1 MEEEKDIGMEVLTDQ
16 VVNMTKLIKDRNR
29 LLKTMFK
36 ADLED
41 DFLMEEAAQGGTGG
55 AGVESSVSPTGGM
68 GGIAPN
74 LMLPTPMMPD
84 RKEYVNVEQSGGGNV
99 GGASDNGEPGL
110 TRSYKGGGVSAPT
123 IKASKGR
130 TFPSGFNPQE
140 KSSTKS
146 LEETGFDDTV
156 EKNISNKLE
165 KDFQIDPRLKKAFG
179 DSLALPLKAAG
190 AALMGLIAKIPNIV
204 PMISNVGNFVTNI
217 GKSLGLFN
225 TSSTDNSTSNI
236 AQNKSKYN
244 LTEETSG
251 KNSYYHPDDGVMR
264 RYMPFSKPLASESP
278 AAKRSAGI
286 NTYPGGGQGGGNI
299 VSTVKNFFGLAKDKD
314 HQVSPDT
321 MMGGVVNNLQ
331 KRRMMIEMFGDES
344 IGGGTTGGLMNIMN
358 DLTSSMS
365 TIQSG
370 DSFKNISKNLVTSM
384 SGIANSSS
392 TKSMITDLT
401 NNVINEGNALLN
413 EQGGVE
419 GIKEQMS
426 GMIKQAKASIPNL
439 DMESGGSMA
448 ISTVKQS
455 PFFTEYA
462 NTAQFS

>member
-1 MEEEKDIGMEVLTDQ
+1 MSDDKYIGIEVLSQ
-16 VVNMTKLIKDRNR
+16 SVNSMTEMIKDRNA
-29 LLKTMFK
+29 LLNSMYKK
-36 ADLED
+36 DVYN
-41 DFLMEEAAQGGTGG
+41 DFLMSEAAQGGTGG
-55 AGVESSVSPTGGM
+55 AGVDGAISAIGG
-68 GGIAPN
+68 GAPN
-74 LMLPTPMMPD
+74 LAAPIEPA
-84 RKEYVNVEQSGGGNV
+84 RKNYVNVEQAGGSGNV

-110 TRSYKGGGVSAPT
+110 TRNFNKGGISSPPPIT
-123 IKASKGR
+123 KRIPPKA
-130 TFPSGFNPQE
+130 GFNPQE

-179 DSLALPLKAAG
+179 DSLALPIKAAG

-204 PMISNVGNFVTNI
+204 PMMSNVGNFITKI
-217 GKSLGLFN
+217 GSSLGLFN

-251 KNSYYHPDDGVMR
+251 KNGYYHPDDGVMR
-264 RYMPFSKPLASESP
+264 RYMPFSKPLASDSP

>member
-1 MEEEKDIGMEVLTDQ
+1 MSDDKYIGIEVLSQ
-16 VVNMTKLIKDRNR
+16 SVNSMTEMIKDRNA
-29 LLKTMFK
+29 LLNSMYKK
-36 ADLED
+36 DVYD
-41 DFLMEEAAQGGTGG
+41 DFLMSEAAQGGTGG
-55 AGVESSVSPTGGM
+55 AGVEGAISAIGG
-68 GGIAPN
+68 GAPN
-74 LMLPTPMMPD
+74 LTAPIEPA
-84 RKEYVNVEQSGGGNV
+84 RKNYVNVEQAGGSGNV

-110 TRSYKGGGVSAPT
+110 TRSYKAGGVSTPT
-123 IKASKGR
+123 IKAAKGR

-179 DSLALPLKAAG
+179 DSLALPIKAAG

-204 PMISNVGNFVTNI
+204 PMMSNVGNFITKI
-217 GKSLGLFN
+217 GSSLGLFN
-225 TSSTDNSTSNI
+225 TSSTDSSTKTDTNI
-236 AQNKSKYN
+236 SKNRYN
-244 LTEETSG
+244 LTEKRSMSLSDRGMTVPPITQMG
-251 KNSYYHPDDGVMR
+251 Q
-264 RYMPFSKPLASESP
+264 KPLAGSNFGKNKKSDV
-278 AAKRSAGI
+278 S
-286 NTYPGGGQGGGNI
+286 PGGGQGGGNI

>member
-1 MEEEKDIGMEVLTDQ
+1 MNDDKYIGIENLSHT
-16 VVNMTKLIKDRNR
+16 VNSMTALLDDRNS
-29 LLKTMFK
+29 LLNSMFK
-36 ADLED
+36 KDVYN
-41 DFLMEEAAQGGTGG
+41 DFLMDEAAQGGTGG
-55 AGVESSVSPTGGM
+55 AGVDNVSAVGG
-68 GGIAPN
+68 GVPN
-74 LMLPTPMMPD
+74 LSVPMMPD
-84 RKEYVNVEQSGGGNV
+84 NKEYVNTQQASGGGNV
-99 GGASDNGEPGL
+99 GGASSNPSSGG
-110 TRSYKGGGVSAPT
+110 TQNYNKGGVSSPSIKSPKARGQTSSGLAP
-123 IKASKGR
+123 
-130 TFPSGFNPQE
+130 QD

-146 LEETGFDDTV
+146 LAETGFDDTV

-165 KDFQIDPRLKKAFG
+165 TDFQIDPRLKKAFG

-204 PMISNVGNFVTNI
+204 PMISNVGNFITKI
-217 GKSLGLFN
+217 GSSLGLFN
-225 TSSTDNSTSNI
+225 TSSTDNSTSNL
-236 AQNKSKYN
+236 AQNTSKYN
-244 LTEETSG
+244 LTEETAG
-251 KNSYYHPDDGVMR
+251 KNGYYHPDDGVMR

-278 AAKRSAGI
+278 AAKRSKGI
-286 NTYPGGGQGGGNI
+286 NTYPGGGQGGGGML
-299 VSTVKNFFGLAKDKD
+299 STVKNFFGLAKDKD
-314 HQVSPDT
+314 HQVSPKT

-384 SGIANSSS
+384 SGIANSSN

-419 GIKEQMS
+419 GIKEQMT
-426 GMIKQAKASIPNL
+426 GMIQKAKAGIPNL

-448 ISTVKQS
+448 ISVVKQS

>member
-1 MEEEKDIGMEVLTDQ
+1 MNDDKYIGIENLSHT
-16 VVNMTKLIKDRNR
+16 VNSMTALLDDRNS
-29 LLKTMFK
+29 LLNSMFK
-36 ADLED
+36 KDVYN
-41 DFLMEEAAQGGTGG
+41 DFLMDEAAQGGTGG
-55 AGVESSVSPTGGM
+55 AGVDNVSAVGG
-68 GGIAPN
+68 GVPN
-74 LMLPTPMMPD
+74 LSVPMLPD
-84 RKEYVNVEQSGGGNV
+84 NKEYVNTQQASGGSGNV
-99 GGASDNGEPGL
+99 GGASPNPSSGG
-110 TRSYKGGGVSAPT
+110 TQNYNKGGVSSPS
-123 IKASKGR
+123 IKSPKASGQ
-130 TFPSGFNPQE
+130 TSGGLAPQD

-146 LEETGFDDTV
+146 LAETGFDDTV

-165 KDFQIDPRLKKAFG
+165 TDFQIDPRLKKAFG

-204 PMISNVGNFVTNI
+204 PMISNVGNFVTKI
-217 GKSLGLFN
+217 GSSLGLFN
-225 TSSTDNSTSNI
+225 TSSTDNSTSNL
-236 AQNKSKYN
+236 AQNTSKNN
-244 LTEETSG
+244 LTEEISG
-251 KNSYYHPDDGVMR
+251 KNR
-264 RYMPFSKPLASESP
+264 FLSP
-278 AAKRSAGI
+278 PPITQGSPPPMAGS
-286 NTYPGGGQGGGNI
+286 NFVKNKSSDVNPGGGQGGGGML
-299 VSTVKNFFGLAKDKD
+299 STVKNFFGLAKDKD
-314 HQVSPDT
+314 HQVSPKT

-370 DSFKNISKNLVTSM
+370 DSFKNISKNLVTNM

-419 GIKEQMS
+419 GIKEQMT
-426 GMIKQAKASIPNL
+426 GMIQKAKAGIPNL

-448 ISTVKQS
+448 ISVVKQS

>member
-1 MEEEKDIGMEVLTDQ
+1 MSDDKYIGIEVLSQ
-16 VVNMTKLIKDRNR
+16 SVNSMTEMIKDRNA
-29 LLKTMFK
+29 LLNSMYKK
-36 ADLED
+36 DVYN
-41 DFLMEEAAQGGTGG
+41 DFLMSEAAQGGTGG
-55 AGVESSVSPTGGM
+55 AGVDGAISAIGG
-68 GGIAPN
+68 GAPN
-74 LMLPTPMMPD
+74 LAAPIEPA
-84 RKEYVNVEQSGGGNV
+84 RKNYVNVEQAGGSGNV

-179 DSLALPLKAAG
+179 DSLALPIKAAG

-204 PMISNVGNFVTNI
+204 PMMSNVGNFITKI
-217 GKSLGLFN
+217 GTSLGLFN

-251 KNSYYHPDDGVMR
+251 KNGYYHPDDGVMR

-286 NTYPGGGQGGGNI
+286 NTYPSGGMGGGNI

-331 KRRMMIEMFGDES
+331 KRRMMIEMFGNES

-365 TIQSG
+365 NIQSG
-370 DSFKNISKNLVTSM
+370 DSFKEVSKNLITNM
-384 SGIANSSS
+384 SGIANSSE
-392 TKSMITDLT
+392 TKSVISDLT
-401 NNVINEGNALLN
+401 NTVINEGNTLKNEMGSSIDGLQQEMTGIIKKAGAAL
-413 EQGGVE
+413 
-419 GIKEQMS
+419 
-426 GMIKQAKASIPNL
+426 PNL
-439 DMESGGSMA
+439 ETESGGSMA

-462 NTAQFS
+462 NTAQFT

>member
-1 MEEEKDIGMEVLTDQ
+1 MSDDKYIGIEVLSQ
-16 VVNMTKLIKDRNR
+16 SVNSMTEMIKDRNA
-29 LLKTMFK
+29 LLNSMYKK
-36 ADLED
+36 DVYN
-41 DFLMEEAAQGGTGG
+41 DFLMSEAAQGGTGG
-55 AGVESSVSPTGGM
+55 AGVDGAISAIGG
-68 GGIAPN
+68 GAPN
-74 LMLPTPMMPD
+74 LAAPIEPA
-84 RKEYVNVEQSGGGNV
+84 RKNYVNVEQAGGSGNV

-123 IKASKGR
+123 IKASRGR
-130 TFPSGFNPQE
+130 TAPMGFNPQE

-179 DSLALPLKAAG
+179 DSLALPIKAAG

-204 PMISNVGNFVTNI
+204 PMMSNVGNFITKI
-217 GKSLGLFN
+217 GSSLGLFN
-225 TSSTDNSTSNI
+225 TSSTDSSTKTDTNI
-236 AQNKSKYN
+236 STNKYN
-244 LTEETSG
+244 LTEKRSMSLSDRGMTVPPITQMG
-251 KNSYYHPDDGVMR
+251 Q
-264 RYMPFSKPLASESP
+264 KPLAGSNFGKNKKSDV
-278 AAKRSAGI
+278 
-286 NTYPGGGQGGGNI
+286 NLGGGQGGGNI

-314 HQVSPDT
+314 HQVSPET

>member
-55 AGVESSVSPTGGM
+55 AGVESSVSPTGGV

-110 TRSYKGGGVSAPT
+110 TRNFNKGGISSPPPIT
-123 IKASKGR
+123 KRIPPKA
-130 TFPSGFNPQE
+130 GFNPQE

-251 KNSYYHPDDGVMR
+251 KNGYYHPDDGVMR

>member
-1 MEEEKDIGMEVLTDQ
+1 MSDDKYIGIEVLSQ
-16 VVNMTKLIKDRNR
+16 SVNSMTEMIKDRNA
-29 LLKTMFK
+29 LLNSMYKK
-36 ADLED
+36 DVYN
-41 DFLMEEAAQGGTGG
+41 DFLMSEAAQGGTGG
-55 AGVESSVSPTGGM
+55 AGVDGAISAIGG
-68 GGIAPN
+68 GAPN
-74 LMLPTPMMPD
+74 LAAPIEPA
-84 RKEYVNVEQSGGGNV
+84 RKNYVNVEQAGGSGNV

-251 KNSYYHPDDGVMR
+251 KNGYYHPDDGVMR

-286 NTYPGGGQGGGNI
+286 NTYPGGGMGGGNI

-331 KRRMMIEMFGDES
+331 KRRMMIEMFGNES

-370 DSFKNISKNLVTSM
+370 DSFKNISKNLVTNM

>member
-1 MEEEKDIGMEVLTDQ
+1 MNDDKYIGIENLSHS
-16 VVNMTKLIKDRNR
+16 VNSMTALLDDRNA
-29 LLKTMFK
+29 LLNSMFK
-36 ADLED
+36 KDVYN
-41 DFLMEEAAQGGTGG
+41 DFLMDEASQGGTGG
-55 AGVESSVSPTGGM
+55 AGVDNVSAVGG
-68 GGIAPN
+68 GVPN
-74 LMLPTPMMPD
+74 LSVPMMPD
-84 RKEYVNVEQSGGGNV
+84 NKEYVNTQQASGGGNV
-99 GGASDNGEPGL
+99 GGASSNPSSGG
-110 TRSYKGGGVSAPT
+110 TQNYNKGGVSSPSIKSPKARGQTSSGLAP
-123 IKASKGR
+123 
-130 TFPSGFNPQE
+130 QD

-146 LEETGFDDTV
+146 LAETGFDDTV

-165 KDFQIDPRLKKAFG
+165 TDFQIDPRLKKAFG

-204 PMISNVGNFVTNI
+204 PMISNVGNFITKI
-217 GKSLGLFN
+217 GSSLGLFN
-225 TSSTDNSTSNI
+225 TSSTDNSTSNL
-236 AQNKSKYN
+236 AQNTSKNN
-244 LTEETSG
+244 LTEEISG
-251 KNSYYHPDDGVMR
+251 KNR
-264 RYMPFSKPLASESP
+264 FFSPPPITQGAPPPMAGSNFVKN
-278 AAKRSAGI
+278 KRSDV
-286 NTYPGGGQGGGNI
+286 NPGGGQGGGGML
-299 VSTVKNFFGLAKDKD
+299 STVKNFFGLAKDKD
-314 HQVSPDT
+314 HQVSPKT

-384 SGIANSSS
+384 SGIANSSN

-419 GIKEQMS
+419 GIKEQMT
-426 GMIKQAKASIPNL
+426 GMIQKAKAGIPNL

-448 ISTVKQS
+448 ISVVKQS

>member
-1 MEEEKDIGMEVLTDQ
+1 MNDDKYIGIENLSHT
-16 VVNMTKLIKDRNR
+16 VNSMTALLDDRNS
-29 LLKTMFK
+29 LLNSMFK
-36 ADLED
+36 KDVYN
-41 DFLMEEAAQGGTGG
+41 DFLMDEAAQGGTGG
-55 AGVESSVSPTGGM
+55 AGVDNVSAVGG
-68 GGIAPN
+68 GVPN
-74 LMLPTPMMPD
+74 LSVPMMPD
-84 RKEYVNVEQSGGGNV
+84 NKEYVNTQQASGGGNV
-99 GGASDNGEPGL
+99 GGASSNPSSGG
-110 TRSYKGGGVSAPT
+110 TQNYNKGGVSSPSIKSPKARGQTSSGLAP
-123 IKASKGR
+123 
-130 TFPSGFNPQE
+130 QD

-146 LEETGFDDTV
+146 LAETGFDDTV

-165 KDFQIDPRLKKAFG
+165 TDFQIDPRLKKAFG

-204 PMISNVGNFVTNI
+204 PMISNVGNFITKI
-217 GKSLGLFN
+217 GSSLGLFN
-225 TSSTDNSTSNI
+225 TSSTDNSTSNL
-236 AQNKSKYN
+236 AQNTSKNN
-244 LTEETSG
+244 LTEEISG
-251 KNSYYHPDDGVMR
+251 KNSFFSPPLITQRKPPMVGSN
-264 RYMPFSKPLASESP
+264 FSKGKE
-278 AAKRSAGI
+278 KQGI
-286 NTYPGGGQGGGNI
+286 NPGGGQGGGGML
-299 VSTVKNFFGLAKDKD
+299 STVKNFFGLAKDKD
-314 HQVSPDT
+314 HQVSPKT

-384 SGIANSSS
+384 SGIANSSN

-419 GIKEQMS
+419 GIKEQMT
-426 GMIKQAKASIPNL
+426 GMIQKAKAGIPNL

-448 ISTVKQS
+448 ISVVKQS

>member
-1 MEEEKDIGMEVLTDQ
+1 MSDDKYIGIEVLSQ
-16 VVNMTKLIKDRNR
+16 SVNSMTEMIKDRNA
-29 LLKTMFK
+29 LLNAMYKK
-36 ADLED
+36 DVYN
-41 DFLMEEAAQGGTGG
+41 DFLMSEAAQGGTGG
-55 AGVESSVSPTGGM
+55 AGVDGAISAIGG
-68 GGIAPN
+68 GAPN
-74 LMLPTPMMPD
+74 LAAPIEPA
-84 RKEYVNVEQSGGGNV
+84 RKNYVNVEQAGGSGNV

-123 IKASKGR
+123 IKASRGR
-130 TFPSGFNPQE
+130 TAPSGFNPQE

-179 DSLALPLKAAG
+179 DSLALPIKAAG

-204 PMISNVGNFVTNI
+204 PMMSNVGNFITKI
-217 GKSLGLFN
+217 GSSLGLFN
-225 TSSTDNSTSNI
+225 TSNTDSSTKTDSNI
-236 AQNKSKYN
+236 STNKYN
-244 LTEETSG
+244 LTEKRSMSLSDRGMTVPPITQMG
-251 KNSYYHPDDGVMR
+251 Q
-264 RYMPFSKPLASESP
+264 KPLAGSNFGKNKKS
-278 AAKRSAGI
+278 
-286 NTYPGGGQGGGNI
+286 NVNPGGGQGGGNI

-314 HQVSPDT
+314 HKVSPET

>member
-55 AGVESSVSPTGGM
+55 AGVESSVSPTGGV

-110 TRSYKGGGVSAPT
+110 TRNFNKGGISSPPPIT
-123 IKASKGR
+123 KRIPPKA
-130 TFPSGFNPQE
+130 GFNPQE

-251 KNSYYHPDDGVMR
+251 KNGYYHPDDGVMR
-264 RYMPFSKPLASESP
+264 RYMPFSKPLASDSP

-286 NTYPGGGQGGGNI
+286 NTYPGGGMGGGNI

>member
-1 MEEEKDIGMEVLTDQ
+1 MNDDKYIGIENLSHT
-16 VVNMTKLIKDRNR
+16 VNSMTALLDDRNS
-29 LLKTMFK
+29 LLNSMFK
-36 ADLED
+36 KDVYN
-41 DFLMEEAAQGGTGG
+41 DFLMDEAAQGGTGG
-55 AGVESSVSPTGGM
+55 AGVDNVSAVGG
-68 GGIAPN
+68 GVPN
-74 LMLPTPMMPD
+74 LSVPMMPD
-84 RKEYVNVEQSGGGNV
+84 NKEYVNTQQASGGGNV
-99 GGASDNGEPGL
+99 GGASSNPSSGG
-110 TRSYKGGGVSAPT
+110 TQNYNKGGVSSPSIKSPKARGQTSSGLAP
-123 IKASKGR
+123 
-130 TFPSGFNPQE
+130 QD

-146 LEETGFDDTV
+146 LAETGFDDTV

-165 KDFQIDPRLKKAFG
+165 TDFQIDPRLKKAFG

-204 PMISNVGNFVTNI
+204 PMISNVGNFITKI
-217 GKSLGLFN
+217 GSSLGLFN
-225 TSSTDNSTSNI
+225 TSSTDNSTSNL
-236 AQNKSKYN
+236 AQNTSKNN
-244 LTEETSG
+244 LTEEISG
-251 KNSYYHPDDGVMR
+251 KNR
-264 RYMPFSKPLASESP
+264 FFSPPPITQGAPPPMAGSNFVKN
-278 AAKRSAGI
+278 KRSDV
-286 NTYPGGGQGGGNI
+286 NPGGGQGGGGML
-299 VSTVKNFFGLAKDKD
+299 STVKNFFGLAKDKD
-314 HQVSPDT
+314 HQVSPKT

-384 SGIANSSS
+384 SGIANSSN

-419 GIKEQMS
+419 GIKEQMT
-426 GMIKQAKASIPNL
+426 GMIQKAKAGIPNL

-448 ISTVKQS
+448 ISVVKQS

>member
-41 DFLMEEAAQGGTGG
+41 DFLLEEAAQGGTGG
-55 AGVESSVSPTGGM
+55 AGVESSVSPTGGV

-110 TRSYKGGGVSAPT
+110 TRNFNKGGISSPPPIT
-123 IKASKGR
+123 KRIPPKA
-130 TFPSGFNPQE
+130 GFNPQE

-251 KNSYYHPDDGVMR
+251 KNGYYHPDDGVMR
-264 RYMPFSKPLASESP
+264 RYMPFSKPLASDSP

-286 NTYPGGGQGGGNI
+286 NTYPGGGMGGGNI

>member
-1 MEEEKDIGMEVLTDQ
+1 MNDDKYIGIENLSHT
-16 VVNMTKLIKDRNR
+16 VNSMTALLDDRNA
-29 LLKTMFK
+29 LLNSMFK
-36 ADLED
+36 KDVYN
-41 DFLMEEAAQGGTGG
+41 DFLMDEAAQGGTGG
-55 AGVESSVSPTGGM
+55 AGVDNVSAVGG
-68 GGIAPN
+68 GVPN
-74 LMLPTPMMPD
+74 LSVPMMPD
-84 RKEYVNVEQSGGGNV
+84 NKEYVNTQQASGGGNV
-99 GGASDNGEPGL
+99 GGASSNPSSGG
-110 TRSYKGGGVSAPT
+110 TQNYNKGGVSSPSIKSPKARGQTSSGLAP
-123 IKASKGR
+123 
-130 TFPSGFNPQE
+130 QD

-146 LEETGFDDTV
+146 LAETGFDDTV

-165 KDFQIDPRLKKAFG
+165 TDFQIDPRLKKAFG

-204 PMISNVGNFVTNI
+204 PMISNVGNFITKI
-217 GKSLGLFN
+217 GSSLGLFN
-225 TSSTDNSTSNI
+225 TSSTDNSTSNL
-236 AQNKSKYN
+236 AQNTSKNN
-244 LTEETSG
+244 LTEEISG
-251 KNSYYHPDDGVMR
+251 KNR
-264 RYMPFSKPLASESP
+264 FFSPPPITQGAPPPMAGSNFVKN
-278 AAKRSAGI
+278 KRSDV
-286 NTYPGGGQGGGNI
+286 NPGGGQGGGGML
-299 VSTVKNFFGLAKDKD
+299 STVKNFFGLAKDKD
-314 HQVSPDT
+314 HQVSPKT

-384 SGIANSSS
+384 SGIANSSN

-419 GIKEQMS
+419 GIKEQMT
-426 GMIKQAKASIPNL
+426 GMIQKAKAGIPNL

-448 ISTVKQS
+448 ISVVKQS

>member
-1 MEEEKDIGMEVLTDQ
+1 MSDDKYIGIEVLSQ
-16 VVNMTKLIKDRNR
+16 SVNSMTEMIKDRNA
-29 LLKTMFK
+29 LLNSMYKK
-36 ADLED
+36 DVYN
-41 DFLMEEAAQGGTGG
+41 DFLMSEAAQGGTGG
-55 AGVESSVSPTGGM
+55 AGVDGAISAIGG
-68 GGIAPN
+68 GAPN
-74 LMLPTPMMPD
+74 LAAPIEPA
-84 RKEYVNVEQSGGGNV
+84 RKNYVNVEQAGGSGNV

-251 KNSYYHPDDGVMR
+251 KNGYYHPDDGVMR

-331 KRRMMIEMFGDES
+331 KRRMMIEMFGNES

>member
-1 MEEEKDIGMEVLTDQ
+1 MSDDKYIGIEVLSQ
-16 VVNMTKLIKDRNR
+16 SVNSMTEMIKDRNA
-29 LLKTMFK
+29 LLNSMYKK
-36 ADLED
+36 DVYN
-41 DFLMEEAAQGGTGG
+41 DFLMSEAAQGGTGG
-55 AGVESSVSPTGGM
+55 AGVDGAISAIGG
-68 GGIAPN
+68 GAPN
-74 LMLPTPMMPD
+74 LAAPIEPA
-84 RKEYVNVEQSGGGNV
+84 RKNYVNVEQAGGSGNV

-251 KNSYYHPDDGVMR
+251 KNGYYHPDDGVMR

>member
-1 MEEEKDIGMEVLTDQ
+1 MSDDKYIGIEVLSQ
-16 VVNMTKLIKDRNR
+16 SVNSMTEMIKDRNA
-29 LLKTMFK
+29 LLNSMYKK
-36 ADLED
+36 DVYN
-41 DFLMEEAAQGGTGG
+41 DFLMSEAAQGGTGG
-55 AGVESSVSPTGGM
+55 AGVDGAISAIGG
-68 GGIAPN
+68 GAPN
-74 LMLPTPMMPD
+74 LAAPIEPA
-84 RKEYVNVEQSGGGNV
+84 RKNYVNVEQAGGSGNV

-251 KNSYYHPDDGVMR
+251 KNGYYHPDDGVMR

-370 DSFKNISKNLVTSM
+370 DSFKNISKNLVTNM

>member
-1 MEEEKDIGMEVLTDQ
+1 MNDDKYIGIENLSHT
-16 VVNMTKLIKDRNR
+16 VNSMTALLDDRNS
-29 LLKTMFK
+29 LLNSMFK
-36 ADLED
+36 KDVYN
-41 DFLMEEAAQGGTGG
+41 DFLMDEAAQGGTGG
-55 AGVESSVSPTGGM
+55 AGVDNVSAVGG
-68 GGIAPN
+68 GVPN
-74 LMLPTPMMPD
+74 LSVPMMPD
-84 RKEYVNVEQSGGGNV
+84 NKEYVNVQQASGGGNV
-99 GGASDNGEPGL
+99 GGASSNPSSGG
-110 TRSYKGGGVSAPT
+110 TQNYNKGGVSSPS
-123 IKASKGR
+123 IKSPKASGQ
-130 TFPSGFNPQE
+130 TAGGLSPQD

-165 KDFQIDPRLKKAFG
+165 TDFQIDPRLKKAFG

-204 PMISNVGNFVTNI
+204 PMISNVGNFITKI
-217 GKSLGLFN
+217 GSSLGLFN
-225 TSSTDNSTSNI
+225 TSSTDNSTSNL
-236 AQNKSKYN
+236 AQNTSKNN
-244 LTEETSG
+244 LTEEISG
-251 KNSYYHPDDGVMR
+251 KNR
-264 RYMPFSKPLASESP
+264 FFSPPPITQGAPPPMAGSNFVKN
-278 AAKRSAGI
+278 KRSDV
-286 NTYPGGGQGGGNI
+286 NPGGGQGGGGML
-299 VSTVKNFFGLAKDKD
+299 STVKNFFGLAKDKD
-314 HQVSPDT
+314 HQVSPKT

-384 SGIANSSS
+384 SGIANSSN

-419 GIKEQMS
+419 GIKEQMT
-426 GMIKQAKASIPNL
+426 GMIQKAKAGIPNL

-448 ISTVKQS
+448 ISVVKQS

>member
-1 MEEEKDIGMEVLTDQ
+1 MSDDKYIGIEVLSQ
-16 VVNMTKLIKDRNR
+16 SVNSMTEMIKDRNA
-29 LLKTMFK
+29 LLNSMYKK
-36 ADLED
+36 DVYN
-41 DFLMEEAAQGGTGG
+41 DFLMSEAAQGGTGG
-55 AGVESSVSPTGGM
+55 AGVDGAISAIGG
-68 GGIAPN
+68 GAPN
-74 LMLPTPMMPD
+74 LAAPIEPA
-84 RKEYVNVEQSGGGNV
+84 RKNYVNVEQAGGSGNV

-286 NTYPGGGQGGGNI
+286 NTYPGGGMGGGNI

-331 KRRMMIEMFGDES
+331 KRRMMIEMFGNES

>member
-1 MEEEKDIGMEVLTDQ
+1 MNDDKYIGIENLSHT
-16 VVNMTKLIKDRNR
+16 VNSMTALLDDRNS
-29 LLKTMFK
+29 LLNSMFK
-36 ADLED
+36 KDVYN
-41 DFLMEEAAQGGTGG
+41 DFLMDEAAQGGTGG
-55 AGVESSVSPTGGM
+55 AGVDNVSAVGG
-68 GGIAPN
+68 GVPN
-74 LMLPTPMMPD
+74 LSVPMMPD
-84 RKEYVNVEQSGGGNV
+84 NKEYVNTQQASGGGNV
-99 GGASDNGEPGL
+99 GGASSNPSSGG
-110 TRSYKGGGVSAPT
+110 TQNYNKGGVSSPSIKSPRSRGQTSSGLAP
-123 IKASKGR
+123 
-130 TFPSGFNPQE
+130 QD

-146 LEETGFDDTV
+146 LAETGFDDTV

-165 KDFQIDPRLKKAFG
+165 TDFQIDPRLKKAFG

-204 PMISNVGNFVTNI
+204 PMISNVGNFITKI
-217 GKSLGLFN
+217 GSSLGLFN
-225 TSSTDNSTSNI
+225 TSSTDNSTSNL
-236 AQNKSKYN
+236 AQNTSKNN
-244 LTEETSG
+244 LTEEISG
-251 KNSYYHPDDGVMR
+251 KNR
-264 RYMPFSKPLASESP
+264 FFSPPPITQGAPPPMAGSNFVKN
-278 AAKRSAGI
+278 KRSDV
-286 NTYPGGGQGGGNI
+286 NPGGGQGGGGML
-299 VSTVKNFFGLAKDKD
+299 STVKNFFGLAKDKD
-314 HQVSPDT
+314 HQVSPKT

-384 SGIANSSS
+384 SGIANSSN

-419 GIKEQMS
+419 GIKEQMT
-426 GMIKQAKASIPNL
+426 GMIQKAKAGIPNL

-448 ISTVKQS
+448 ISVVKQS

>member
-55 AGVESSVSPTGGM
+55 AGVESSVSPTGGV

-110 TRSYKGGGVSAPT
+110 TRNFNKGGISSPPPIT
-123 IKASKGR
+123 KRIPPKA
-130 TFPSGFNPQE
+130 GFNPQE

-236 AQNKSKYN
+236 AQTK
-244 LTEETSG
+244 
-251 KNSYYHPDDGVMR
+251 
-264 RYMPFSKPLASESP
+264 A
-278 AAKRSAGI
+278 
-286 NTYPGGGQGGGNI
+286 NI
-299 VSTVKNFFGLAKDKD
+299 
-314 HQVSPDT
+314 
-321 MMGGVVNNLQ
+321 
-331 KRRMMIEMFGDES
+331 I
-344 IGGGTTGGLMNIMN
+344 
-358 DLTSSMS
+358 
-365 TIQSG
+365 
-370 DSFKNISKNLVTSM
+370 
-384 SGIANSSS
+384 
-392 TKSMITDLT
+392 
-401 NNVINEGNALLN
+401 
-413 EQGGVE
+413 
-419 GIKEQMS
+419 
-426 GMIKQAKASIPNL
+426 
-439 DMESGGSMA
+439 
-448 ISTVKQS
+448 
-455 PFFTEYA
+455 
-462 NTAQFS
+462 

>member
-1 MEEEKDIGMEVLTDQ
+1 MNDDKYIGIENLSHT
-16 VVNMTKLIKDRNR
+16 VNSMTALLDDRNS
-29 LLKTMFK
+29 LLNSMFK
-36 ADLED
+36 KDVYN
-41 DFLMEEAAQGGTGG
+41 DFLMDEASQGGTGG
-55 AGVESSVSPTGGM
+55 AGVDNVSAVGG
-68 GGIAPN
+68 GAPN
-74 LMLPTPMMPD
+74 LSVPMMPD
-84 RKEYVNVEQSGGGNV
+84 NKQYVNTQQASGGSGNV
-99 GGASDNGEPGL
+99 GGASPNPSSGG
-110 TRSYKGGGVSAPT
+110 TQNYNMGGVSSPSIKSPKARGQTAGGLAP
-123 IKASKGR
+123 
-130 TFPSGFNPQE
+130 QD

-146 LEETGFDDTV
+146 LAETGFDDTV

-165 KDFQIDPRLKKAFG
+165 TDFQIDPRLKKAFG

-204 PMISNVGNFVTNI
+204 PMISNVGNFVTKI
-217 GKSLGLFN
+217 GSSLGLFN
-225 TSSTDNSTSNI
+225 TSSTDNSTSNL
-236 AQNKSKYN
+236 AQNTSKNN
-244 LTEETSG
+244 LTEEISG
-251 KNSYYHPDDGVMR
+251 KNR
-264 RYMPFSKPLASESP
+264 FLSP
-278 AAKRSAGI
+278 PPITQGSPPPMAGSNFVKNKRSDV
-286 NTYPGGGQGGGNI
+286 NPGGGQGGGGML
-299 VSTVKNFFGLAKDKD
+299 STVKNFFGLAKDKD
-314 HQVSPDT
+314 HQVSPKT

-370 DSFKNISKNLVTSM
+370 DSFKNISKNLVTNM

-419 GIKEQMS
+419 GIKEQMT
-426 GMIKQAKASIPNL
+426 GMIQKAKAGIPNL

-448 ISTVKQS
+448 ISVVKQS

>member
-1 MEEEKDIGMEVLTDQ
+1 MNDDKYIGIENLSHT
-16 VVNMTKLIKDRNR
+16 VNSMTALLDDRNS
-29 LLKTMFK
+29 LLNSMFK
-36 ADLED
+36 KDVYN
-41 DFLMEEAAQGGTGG
+41 DFLMDEAAQGGTGG
-55 AGVESSVSPTGGM
+55 AGVDNVSAVGG
-68 GGIAPN
+68 GVPN
-74 LMLPTPMMPD
+74 LSVPMLPD
-84 RKEYVNVEQSGGGNV
+84 NKEYVNTQQASGGSGNV
-99 GGASDNGEPGL
+99 GGASPNPSSGG
-110 TRSYKGGGVSAPT
+110 TQNYNKGGVSSPS
-123 IKASKGR
+123 IKSPKASGQ
-130 TFPSGFNPQE
+130 TSGGLAPQD

-146 LEETGFDDTV
+146 LAETGFDDTV

-165 KDFQIDPRLKKAFG
+165 TDFQIDPRLKKAFG

-204 PMISNVGNFVTNI
+204 PMISNVGNFITKI
-217 GKSLGLFN
+217 GSSLGLFN
-225 TSSTDNSTSNI
+225 TSSTDNSTSNL
-236 AQNKSKYN
+236 AQNTSKNN
-244 LTEETSG
+244 LTEEISG
-251 KNSYYHPDDGVMR
+251 KNR
-264 RYMPFSKPLASESP
+264 FFSPPPITQGAPPPMAGSNFVKN
-278 AAKRSAGI
+278 KRSDV
-286 NTYPGGGQGGGNI
+286 NPGGGQGGGGML
-299 VSTVKNFFGLAKDKD
+299 STVKNFFGLAKDKD
-314 HQVSPDT
+314 HQVSPKT

-384 SGIANSSS
+384 SGIANSSN

-419 GIKEQMS
+419 GIKEQMT
-426 GMIKQAKASIPNL
+426 GMIQKAKAGIPNL

-448 ISTVKQS
+448 ISVVKQS

>member
-1 MEEEKDIGMEVLTDQ
+1 MNDDKYIGIENLSHT
-16 VVNMTKLIKDRNR
+16 VNSMTALLDDRNS
-29 LLKTMFK
+29 LLNSMFK
-36 ADLED
+36 KDVYN
-41 DFLMEEAAQGGTGG
+41 DFLMDEAAQGGTGG
-55 AGVESSVSPTGGM
+55 AGVDNVSAVGG
-68 GGIAPN
+68 GVPN
-74 LMLPTPMMPD
+74 LSVPMMPD
-84 RKEYVNVEQSGGGNV
+84 NKEYVNTQQASGGGNV
-99 GGASDNGEPGL
+99 GGASSNPSSGG
-110 TRSYKGGGVSAPT
+110 TQNYNKGGVSSPSIKSPKARGQTSSGLAP
-123 IKASKGR
+123 
-130 TFPSGFNPQE
+130 QD

-146 LEETGFDDTV
+146 LAETGFDDTV

-165 KDFQIDPRLKKAFG
+165 TDFQIDPRLKKAFG

-204 PMISNVGNFVTNI
+204 PMISNVGNFITKI
-217 GKSLGLFN
+217 GSSLGLFN
-225 TSSTDNSTSNI
+225 TSSTDNSTSNL
-236 AQNKSKYN
+236 AQNTSKNN
-244 LTEETSG
+244 LTEEISG
-251 KNSYYHPDDGVMR
+251 KNR
-264 RYMPFSKPLASESP
+264 FFSPPPITQGAPPPMAGSNFVKN
-278 AAKRSAGI
+278 KRSDV
-286 NTYPGGGQGGGNI
+286 NPGGGQGGGGML
-299 VSTVKNFFGLAKDKD
+299 STVKNFFGLAKDKD
-314 HQVSPDT
+314 HQVSPKT

-370 DSFKNISKNLVTSM
+370 DSFKNISKNLVTNM

-413 EQGGVE
+413 EQGGVD
-419 GIKEQMS
+419 GIKEQMT
-426 GMIKQAKASIPNL
+426 GMIQKAKAGIPNL

-448 ISTVKQS
+448 ISVVKQS